1 MHVAVMD
8 GLLPS
13 MHAPVTVGCDLQLV
27 LQDCCVLAARLL
39 KRCTPTAAVVA
50 MQEVQRRGVAEA
62 GSIAVGGHSYGAY
75 MVGNL
80 MAHCPDLFACGI
92 ARSGAY
98 NRYIGS
104 AHKAG
109 SCPAHVQSSTV

>member
-1 MHVAVMD
+1 M
-8 GLLPS
+8 LR
-13 MHAPVTVGCDLQLV
+13 
-27 LQDCCVLAARLL
+27 DCCVPAARLL
-39 KRCTPTAAVVA
+39 KRCTLTAVVA

-98 NRYIGS
+98 NR
-104 AHKAG
+104 
-109 SCPAHVQSSTV
+109 

>member
-1 MHVAVMD
+1 MSQPVNRKHCGTAVSWLQ
-8 GLLPS
+8 GSPS
-13 MHAPVTVGCDLQLV
+13 
-27 LQDCCVLAARLL
+27 AALS
-39 KRCTPTAAVVA
+39 TAAVVA

-98 NRYIGS
+98 NR
-104 AHKAG
+104 
-109 SCPAHVQSSTV
+109 